1 MRSWR
6 SRRPVQADDSGFSL
20 VEVIVALGLLAIVM
34 SAAGMLFI
42 QSLAGDK
49 QQQQRQV
56 ASQLADQGIQL
67 VRAHDPKTIL
77 NGRTQAQ
84 IDAQWASPGPIVLNQ
99 STKPTAVG
107 SGAAI
112 VPTTPTTVVAGGTTY
127 SVNTIIGICYAGTTG
142 ASDCVATGTTGK
154 LYRVAVSVTWNSARG
169 TGCTAGVCSVVAD
182 TLIDPSADPTFN
194 NG

>member
-1 MRSWR
+1 M
-6 SRRPVQADDSGFSL
+6 
-20 VEVIVALGLLAIVM
+20 VALGLLAIVM
-34 SAAGMLFI
+34 SAASMLFI
-42 QSLAGDK
+42 RSLAHDK
-49 QQQQRQV
+49 TQQQRQV
-56 ASQLADQGIQL
+56 ATQLADQGIQL

-84 IDAQWASPGPIVLNQ
+84 IDAQWASPGAINLSS

-112 VPTTPTTVVAGGTTY
+112 IPTTPRTAVAGGTSY
-127 SVNTIIGICYAGTTG
+127 SVNTIIGICYAGKTG
-142 ASDCVATGTTGK
+142 ATSDCLATGTGGK
-154 LYRVAVSVTWNSARG
+154 LYRVAVSVTWNGSHG
-169 TGCTAGVCSVVAD
+169 NGCTNGTCSVVAA

>member
-1 MRSWR
+1 MRSWL
-6 SRRPVQADDSGFSL
+6 SRRLAQADDSGFSL

-56 ASQLADQGIQL
+56 ASQLADQGIEL
-67 VRAHDPKTIL
+67 VRAHTPNSIL
-77 NGRTQAQ
+77 NGRTQSQ
-84 IDAQWASPGPIVLNQ
+84 IDTQWASPGPISLSQ
-99 STKPTAVG
+99 STKPTAMG
-107 SGAAI
+107 SGSAI
-112 VPTTPTTVVAGGTTY
+112 VPTTPTSVVAGGTTY

-142 ASDCVATGTTGK
+142 VSDCKPTGTTGK
-154 LYRVAVSVTWNSARG
+154 LYRVAVSVTWNAAKGS
-169 TGCTAGVCSVVAD
+169 GCTAGVCSVVAD